1 MCFHCQEEL
10 SVYINLAE
18 TKKIN
23 SVFNG
28 SQRFLEKVLQ
38 HRLSLSLELFLC
50 LRPFVPQLPPFL
62 FDCKTINVFKE
73 HAVQKCSAKL
83 GPFFSPCW
91 QWQAFEST
99 FERGHLHH
107 FCLFHGFGQYL
118 VWGFIQCSFFLS
130 CDCVCSPHNPP
141 LLLLLLP
148 TRQTLSFCPI
158 TPHYRLR
165 ASRSGSVRAMRLTQ
179 TCWAPRQGMRNQ
191 TGSTMA
197 HAVEGKR
204 QRSLLCVFLLVKW
217 IDAVWPVE
225 IQVANEQHIHHGL
238 AIEPQIQI
246 EKKVQAR
253 RHHIRRMAFFP
264 GRLLRIVN

>member
-62 FDCKTINVFKE
+62 FNCKTINVFKE

-99 FERGHLHH
+99 FEWGHLHH
-107 FCLFHGFGQYL
+107 FCLFDSFAQYL
-118 VWGFIQCSFFLS
+118 VWGFIQCSFFELWLCLQPPQPTPPFATS
-130 CDCVCSPHNPP
+130 TYQTDSQFLPHYPP
-141 LLLLLLP
+141 LPAQSQQEWERQGHEVDSDLLGSTTGYEESDWINNG
-148 TRQTLSFCPI
+148 TRCRRKMPEKLIVCVFTGEMDRRCLACGNTGGKWATHP
-158 TPHYRLR
+158 
-165 ASRSGSVRAMRLTQ
+165 SRSRYRAPDTDREKGPGE
-179 TCWAPRQGMRNQ
+179 APSHQEDG
-191 TGSTMA
+191 
-197 HAVEGKR
+197 
-204 QRSLLCVFLLVKW
+204 
-217 IDAVWPVE
+217 
-225 IQVANEQHIHHGL
+225 
-238 AIEPQIQI
+238 
-246 EKKVQAR
+246 
-253 RHHIRRMAFFP
+253 FFP